1 MGQIPYSMIGHKCYY
16 RERNITDLL
25 NAKISVLPEI
35 NASQN
40 EENSDNLKEIIEV
53 NYREIKQ

>member
-16 RERNITDLL
+16 KERDITDLL

-53 NYREIKQ
+53 NYRKIKQ

>member
-16 RERNITDLL
+16 KERDITDLL